1 MIVNTKE
8 EYLKIQLLNQKEL
21 QLFRRGIL
29 GILSKVEIDSKNQ
42 VLTEHLKNVYK
53 LLDCMSVIKQSV

>member
-1 MIVNTKE
+1 MIINTKE

-29 GILSKVEIDSKNQ
+29 GILSKVEIDSKDET
-42 VLTEHLKNVYK
+42 LTEYLKNVYK